1 MGALVRVLRE
11 YPCQYPREESSQP
24 AKWLGRGV
32 GCDWGVSLEVVPE
45 LGLISW
51 EFLAFCLNI
60 IHLTPLVP
68 NRLCLSR
75 FPRSALALAAAPGLP

>member
-1 MGALVRVLRE
+1 MGTKGPPRGGVSIWCLMGALVRVLRE
-11 YPCQYPREESSQP
+11 YPSQYPREESSQP

-51 EFLAFCLNI
+51 W
-60 IHLTPLVP
+60 
-68 NRLCLSR
+68 
-75 FPRSALALAAAPGLP
+75 